1 MRIWFLLFIMLC
13 SAVAPVHATE
23 AMKLLQL
30 LSRGREE
37 VIEPGLNAAEWRWLR
52 EHKKIRLAVWQP
64 MSPPYDITTGLN
76 DYGGINADFL
86 GLIAD
91 NLNIEIE
98 VQLYPDY
105 DAALDALR
113 SKKADFIGQAGDN
126 QERQGLL
133 LSKPYSK
140 NVAVEV
146 VNADE
151 LPDARVR
158 TIAIAPVYDP
168 DKVLARYPNA
178 HVVEFSTVRHAME
191 SLAFRNIDLFFCDAI
206 TARYLVSQSNLSNL
220 SIRPV
225 LPALHSAGFS
235 FAAIPK
241 MKIWIDI
248 LDKMLTAFPESAN
261 VEIHR
266 RWNGGIPLSLSEQ
279 KPIFTSLEHKW
290 IAEHSHIRV
299 AVAED
304 QAPIAFFDEAGQLR
318 GIIADILTALRTRTG
333 FTFDIQRYPS
343 LKDAM
348 DSVKRGQSDLV
359 AGATQEGVWQANLL
373 TTRTWLYNSWVMVG
387 RENYA
392 TSGQSQRVVSL
403 RSEAPEAWL
412 RRQGIGE
419 TESVDSWLEG
429 LRRVARGDSDMM
441 IVPLIVA
448 NSQLS
453 QPACS
458 SLRIVASIDTE
469 PMRFAFGASRNSF
482 PLVTILNKALIN
494 IPPEDLHALTR
505 SGYAGNAFTSVRS
518 GQPGSIS
525 LYLPYLIALAAIF
538 VAIVFYVRR
547 RAVLLRALDVIPT
560 PAWLSD
566 RRGRLIAGNPALQ
579 KALGTDS
586 AALRGKPLVT
596 WLPGVQEHNSGDT
609 QIIRYADRVLQ
620 LWHAP
625 VKGQRYLIGGW
636 LDVTRQSQ
644 MIQALRTA
652 KRKADSASRVKSV
665 FLATMSHEIRTPI
678 SAIIGML
685 ELVMRR
691 RGDTEQNRQ
700 SVRIAWEAAQSLLLL
715 IGNILDVSRIESGR
729 LVLRPERASL
739 RTLIES
745 SAILFDGLAA
755 QKGLRF
761 MLEIDAGLNDDV
773 LIDTMRFRQIIVNLV
788 GNAIKFT

>member
-1 MRIWFLLFIMLC
+1 M
-13 SAVAPVHATE
+13 
-23 AMKLLQL
+23 
-30 LSRGREE
+30 
-37 VIEPGLNAAEWRWLR
+37 
-52 EHKKIRLAVWQP
+52 
-64 MSPPYDITTGLN
+64 
-76 DYGGINADFL
+76 
-86 GLIAD
+86 
-91 NLNIEIE
+91 
-98 VQLYPDY
+98 
-105 DAALDALR
+105 
-113 SKKADFIGQAGDN
+113 
-126 QERQGLL
+126 
-133 LSKPYSK
+133 
-140 NVAVEV
+140 
-146 VNADE
+146 
-151 LPDARVR
+151 
-158 TIAIAPVYDP
+158 
-168 DKVLARYPNA
+168 
-178 HVVEFSTVRHAME
+178 
-191 SLAFRNIDLFFCDAI
+191 
-206 TARYLVSQSNLSNL
+206 
-220 SIRPV
+220 
-225 LPALHSAGFS
+225 
-235 FAAIPK
+235 
-241 MKIWIDI
+241 
-248 LDKMLTAFPESAN
+248 
-261 VEIHR
+261 
-266 RWNGGIPLSLSEQ
+266 
-279 KPIFTSLEHKW
+279 
-290 IAEHSHIRV
+290 
-299 AVAED
+299 
-304 QAPIAFFDEAGQLR
+304 
-318 GIIADILTALRTRTG
+318 
-333 FTFDIQRYPS
+333 
-343 LKDAM
+343 
-348 DSVKRGQSDLV
+348 
-359 AGATQEGVWQANLL
+359 
-373 TTRTWLYNSWVMVG
+373 
-387 RENYA
+387 
-392 TSGQSQRVVSL
+392 
-403 RSEAPEAWL
+403 
-412 RRQGIGE
+412 
-419 TESVDSWLEG
+419 
-429 LRRVARGDSDMM
+429 
-441 IVPLIVA
+441 
-448 NSQLS
+448 
-453 QPACS
+453 
-458 SLRIVASIDTE
+458 
-469 PMRFAFGASRNSF
+469 
-482 PLVTILNKALIN
+482 
-494 IPPEDLHALTR
+494 
-505 SGYAGNAFTSVRS
+505 RS

-609 QIIRYADRVLQ
+609 QIIRYADRVLR